1 MIPATLDQLT
11 VPISGLTPYG
21 NNPRRGNLQV
31 IVDSLQRHGQ
41 YRPIVVRARTNEV
54 LAGNHTLAAAQELGW
69 TEIAATFVDVSDDE
83 AARIVLVDNRATD
96 LGSYDHA
103 LLLDLLGELASSDGA
118 LLGTGYTDDDLDAL
132 AHLWGDP
139 PDLDELA
146 AGVGGVTEADQLVHL
161 NLDVT
166 PEIRD
171 AWSAHRARFADDADA
186 LAELLDAPSS

>member
-1 MIPATLDQLT
+1 MIPATLAELKVPVAQLK
-11 VPISGLTPYG
+11 PYG
-21 NNPRRGNLQV
+21 ANPRRGNLQV
-31 IVDSLQRHGQ
+31 IVDSLERHGQ
-41 YRPIVVRARTNEV
+41 YRPIVVRAGTWEV

-69 TEIAATFVDVSDDE
+69 DEIAATFVEVSDDE

-103 LLLDLLGELASSDGA
+103 LLLDLLGELASSDA
-118 LLGTGYTDDDLDAL
+118 KLLGTGYTDDDLDAL

-146 AGVGGVTEADQLVHL
+146 AATGGVTDADRLVHL

-166 PEIRD
+166 PELRD
-171 AWSAHRARFADDADA
+171 AWTHHRAGYADDVEA
-186 LAELLDAPSS
+186 LAELLDAP